1 MGGMVGMSRFVALA
15 ASTLVVVGALAGA
28 PAAAADTGQPGTLY
42 VQNVDWCSDTG
53 PGTQDV
59 PFCSVQAAADVVVPG
74 QTVDIVGPP
83 RYGGAVTITRSGTS
97 SEPITFQG
105 VSSDPIGT
113 SAALIL
119 PPLLGGTITLSGV
132 HDVHVSNLQLDHTTT
147 DAVDVK
153 GSQGVV
159 LERLYIAQQGPEDA
173 TAATV
178 GVSVDG
184 ASSDVTVS
192 RSKIYDSH
200 GNAVQVGSGAHDVT
214 VTTNEL
220 EGSRYAEIAVSGT
233 ATADLTGNTLD
244 DACGPGLTIDGGS
257 SATVENNVFTGV
269 GHGTVCPAPTAPA
282 FSVAA
287 DSAASVTADYNAFA
301 LDSGRTEYSWGGT
314 GYTTVAAFTAAT
326 GQGAHDLD
334 HVGYAY
340 PDATDENS
348 PVIDSADA
356 DAPGEPATD
365 VNGAPR
371 VDDPL
376 VADTGTG
383 AHTTYDRGAF
393 ERQDTLPMPSGATS
407 SSGIGPLSVSVTPG
421 IGNPGSWGLPLTYTV
436 DFGDGSAA
444 VTDVSGTVTHTY
456 TTPGVYAEKVTV
468 TDANGSGAT
477 RTAKVT
483 VGTATPPATSLT
495 VRPEI
500 FQGTVDAGSA
510 SLTLDHSD
518 NWELASR
525 TVSWGD
531 ASSDSVPVTR
541 GAAGHDYDD
550 DEPFRSYLLKL
561 TQTDIFGRTA
571 TATATFRPADS
582 YTPLTPPEYDYQ
594 GTVKAHGL
602 LDLTSSTLH
611 TDTNGVDA
619 AALRVTVT
627 GGTAGGYLTLY
638 PYGTARPSVSAVNFA
653 AHQTA
658 ENGMTVR
665 TGPSGDVY
673 LYNGSAA
680 SVSVK
685 VVTAGIF
692 SHAQYGH
699 SYTPVAP
706 VRVLDTRNGTGGVTG
721 PVASGKS
728 ITVSVAGTHGIPAD
742 AAAVVLDVQTTSTQA
757 SGSLTVTSHGIAD
770 SAVTTSYWTK
780 GQTVS
785 NLTVVPLA
793 DGKVVLHNSSSGS
806 VQLVT
811 DVFGYADATGT
822 GSVYLPST
830 PTRILDTRNGTGT
843 GGRIAKLG
851 AHQTLK
857 LRFSGVHGIPSSG
870 TTAAD
875 LVLTA
880 VSPAAGGYLTAWAD
894 GTTRPGTASLDY
906 GTGRTTPN
914 EIMPPVGSDGYV
926 DIYNGG
932 SAAVNVLADQYG
944 AYVAQ

>member
-1 MGGMVGMSRFVALA
+1 VGSSRFVALA
-15 ASTLVVVGALAGA
+15 ASTLVVVGALVGA
-28 PAAAADTGQPGTLY
+28 PAATADTGQPGTLY
-42 VQNVDWCSDTG
+42 VQGVDWCSDTG
-53 PGTQDV
+53 PGTQDM
-59 PFCSVQAAADVVVPG
+59 PFCSVQAAADVVMPG
-74 QTVDIVGPP
+74 QTVDIVGAPFQ
-83 RYGGAVTITRSGTS
+83 GGKVTLTRSGTPS
-97 SEPITFQG
+97 APITFQG
-105 VSSDPIGT
+105 VSTDPVNT
-113 SAALIL
+113 SANLVL
-119 PPLLGGTITLSGV
+119 PPNLDGTITLSGV
-132 HDVHVSNLQLDHTTT
+132 HDVHVSYLLLDHTST

-153 GSQGVV
+153 GSQDVV
-159 LERLYIAQQGPEDA
+159 LDRLHIADQASSG
-173 TAATV
+173 AAAVTD

-184 ASSDVTVS
+184 ASSGVTVS
-192 RSKIYDSH
+192 RNQIFDSS
-200 GNAVQVGSGAHDVT
+200 GNAVQVASGAHDVT

-220 EGSRYAEIAVSGT
+220 VTSRYAEVAVSGT
-233 ATADLTGNTLD
+233 ATAEVTGNTLD
-244 DACGPGLTIDGGS
+244 DSCGPGLTIDGGS
-257 SATVENNVFTGV
+257 SATVENNVFTGFGGSV
-269 GHGTVCPAPTAPA
+269 VCPAPTAPA
-282 FSVAA
+282 LSVAA
-287 DSAASVTADYNAFA
+287 DSAASVTADYNALA
-301 LDSGRTEYSWGGT
+301 VNSGRTEYSWGGT
-314 GYTTVAAFTAAT
+314 AYTTAAAFTAAT

-356 DAPGEPATD
+356 DAPGELTTD
-365 VNGAPR
+365 VHGAPR

-383 AHTTYDRGAF
+383 ARTTYDRGAF
-393 ERQDTLPMPSGATS
+393 ERQDTFPLISGPTS
-407 SSGIGPLSVSVTPG
+407 ASGIGPLSVSVTPG
-421 IGNPGSWGLPLTYTV
+421 SSRPGTWGLPETYTV
-436 DFGDGSAA
+436 DFGDGSPA
-444 VTDVSGTVTHTY
+444 VTDASGTVTHTY
-456 TTPGVYAEKVTV
+456 TVPGVYAEKVTV
-468 TDANGSGAT
+468 TDANGSSAS

-483 VGTATPPATSLT
+483 VGTATPPATSAA
-495 VRPEI
+495 VSAEI
-500 FQGTVDAGSA
+500 GQGTVDAGSA
-510 SLTLDHSD
+510 ALTFDHSD

-531 ASSDSVPVTR
+531 GTNDNVPVTR
-541 GAAGHDYDD
+541 GAAGHDYDYD
-550 DEPFRSYLLKL
+550 VPFRTYTVTL

-602 LDLTSSTLH
+602 LTLDSSTLH

-619 AALRVTVT
+619 AALRVTAT
-627 GGTAGGYLTLY
+627 GGSSGGYLTLY
-638 PYGTARPSVSAVNFA
+638 PYGTTRPSVSAVNFA
-653 AHQTA
+653 AHQTT

-665 TGPSGDVY
+665 TDSSGNMY

-685 VVTAGIF
+685 IVTAGIF
-692 SHAQYGH
+692 SHAQFGR

-721 PVASGKS
+721 PVGAGKS
-728 ITVSVAGTHGIPAD
+728 ITVAVAGTHGVPAG
-742 AAAVVLDVQTTSTQA
+742 AAAVVLDVQTTSAQA
-757 SGSLTVTSHGIAD
+757 SGSLGVTSHGMAD
-770 SAVTTSYWTK
+770 SAVTTSYWAR

-785 NLTVVPLA
+785 NLTVVPLV

-806 VQLVT
+806 VQIVT
-811 DVFGYADATGT
+811 DVFGYADTTGT
-822 GSVYLPST
+822 GSVYLSST
-830 PTRILDTRNGTGT
+830 PTRILDTRDGTGT
-843 GGRIAKLG
+843 GGRVARLG

-857 LRFSGVHGIPSSG
+857 LRVGGVHGIPSSG

-880 VSPAAGGYLTAWAD
+880 VSPTGSGYLTAWAD

-914 EIMPPVGSDGYV
+914 EILPPVGSDGYV
-926 DIYNGG
+926 DLYNGG
-932 SAAVNVLADQYG
+932 STAVNVLADQYG

>member
-1 MGGMVGMSRFVALA
+1 MS
-15 ASTLVVVGALAGA
+15 ALAGA
-28 PAAAADTGQPGTLY
+28 PTAAADTGQPGTLY

-83 RYGGAVTITRSGTS
+83 RYGGKVTITRSGTPS
-97 SEPITFQG
+97 APITFQG
-105 VSSDPIGT
+105 VTSDPIGT
-113 SAALIL
+113 PAAEIG

-132 HDVHVSNLQLDHTTT
+132 HDVHVSYLLLDHTTT

-153 GSQGVV
+153 GSQDVV
-159 LERLYIAQQGPEDA
+159 LDRMSIAQQGPEDA
-173 TAATV
+173 TAATD

-184 ASSDVTVS
+184 TSSDVTVS
-192 RSKIYDSH
+192 RSRIYDSH
-200 GNAVQVGSGAHDVT
+200 GNAVQVASGAHDVT
-214 VTTNEL
+214 LTTNEL

-244 DACGPGLTIDGGS
+244 EACGPALTIDGGS
-257 SATVENNVFTGV
+257 SATVENNVFTGT
-269 GHGTVCPAPTAPA
+269 GHGMVCLAPTAPV

-301 LDSGRTEYSWGGT
+301 PDNGRTEYSWGGT
-314 GYTTVAAFTAAT
+314 SYTTVAAFTAAT

-334 HVGYAY
+334 DVGYAY

-376 VADTGTG
+376 AADTGTG

-550 DEPFRSYLLKL
+550 DEPFRTYTLTL

-571 TATATFRPADS
+571 TATGTFRPADS

-602 LDLTSSTLH
+602 LDLTGSTLH
-611 TDTNGVDA
+611 TDSNGVDA

-638 PYGTARPSVSAVNFA
+638 PYGTARPSVSALNFA
-653 AHQTA
+653 AHQTT

-665 TGPSGDVY
+665 TDPSGDVY

-811 DVFGYADATGT
+811 DIFGYADATGT
-822 GSVYLPST
+822 GSVYLP
-830 PTRILDTRNGTGT
+830 
-843 GGRIAKLG
+843 
-851 AHQTLK
+851 
-857 LRFSGVHGIPSSG
+857 
-870 TTAAD
+870 
-875 LVLTA
+875 
-880 VSPAAGGYLTAWAD
+880 
-894 GTTRPGTASLDY
+894 
-906 GTGRTTPN
+906 
-914 EIMPPVGSDGYV
+914 
-926 DIYNGG
+926 
-932 SAAVNVLADQYG
+932 
-944 AYVAQ
+944 

>member
-1 MGGMVGMSRFVALA
+1 MVGSSRFVALA
-15 ASTLVVVGALAGA
+15 ASTLVVVSAPAGA
-28 PAAAADTGQPGTLY
+28 PVAAADTGQPGTLY
-42 VQNVDWCSDTG
+42 VRGVDWCSDTG

-74 QTVDIVGPP
+74 QTVDIVGTP
-83 RYGGAVTITRSGTS
+83 RYGGKVTITRSGTPS
-97 SEPITFQG
+97 APITFQG
-105 VSSDPIGT
+105 VTSNPFGT
-113 SAALIL
+113 PAAEIA

-132 HDVHVSNLQLDHTTT
+132 HDVHVSYLLLDHTTT

-153 GSQGVV
+153 GAQDVV
-159 LERLYIAQQGPEDA
+159 LDGLYIAQQGPEDA
-173 TAATV
+173 TAATD

-192 RSKIYDSH
+192 RSRIYDSH
-200 GNAVQVGSGAHDVT
+200 GNAVQVASGAHDVT

-220 EGSRYAEIAVSGT
+220 EGSRYAEIAASGT
-233 ATADLTGNTLD
+233 TADLTGNTLD
-244 DACGPGLTIDGGS
+244 DACGPALTLDGGS
-257 SATVENNVFTGV
+257 SATVENNVFTGT
-269 GHGTVCPAPTAPA
+269 GHGTVCLAPTAPA

-301 LDSGRTEYSWGGT
+301 PHNGRTEYSWGGA

-334 HVGYAY
+334 DVGYAY

-376 VADTGTG
+376 AADTGTG
-383 AHTTYDRGAF
+383 ARTTYDRGAF
-393 ERQDTLPMPSGATS
+393 ERQDTLSVAGGATP
-407 SSGIGPLSVSVTPG
+407 SSGIGPLSVSVTPHG
-421 IGNPGSWGLPLTYTV
+421 AGSWGLPLTYTV
-436 DFGDGSAA
+436 DFGDGSPA
-444 VTDVSGTVTHTY
+444 VTDASGTVTHTY
-456 TTPGVYAEKVTV
+456 TAPGVHAEKVTV
-468 TDANGSGAT
+468 TDANGSTAT
-477 RTAKVT
+477 RTTKVT
-483 VGTATPPATSLT
+483 VGTATPPATSLA
-495 VRPEI
+495 VSPDI
-500 FQGTVDAGSA
+500 AQGTVDAGTA
-510 SLTLDHSD
+510 FLTLDHSD
-518 NWELASR
+518 NWELTSR
-525 TVSWGD
+525 TISWGD
-531 ASSDSVPVTR
+531 GSSSSVPVTA
-541 GAAGHDYDD
+541 GATGHNY
-550 DEPFRSYLLKL
+550 DEPFRSYPLTL

-611 TDTNGVDA
+611 TDSNGVDA
-619 AALRVTVT
+619 VALRVTVT

-638 PYGTARPSVSAVNFA
+638 PDGTARPSVSALNFA
-653 AHQTA
+653 AHQTT

-665 TGPSGDVY
+665 TGPAGDVF
-673 LYNGSAA
+673 LCNGSAA

-692 SHAQYGH
+692 SHAQPGH
-699 SYTPVAP
+699 SYAPVTP
-706 VRVLDTRNGTGGVTG
+706 VRVLDTRSGTGGVTG
-721 PVASGKS
+721 PVAAGKS

-742 AAAVVLDVQTTSTQA
+742 AAAVVLDVQTTSAQA

-822 GSVYLPST
+822 GSLYLPST

-870 TTAAD
+870 TTAGD

-880 VSPAAGGYLTAWAD
+880 VSPATGGYLTAWAD

>member
-1 MGGMVGMSRFVALA
+1 MGSSRFVALA

-28 PAAAADTGQPGTLY
+28 PAATADTGQPGTLY
-42 VQNVDWCSDTG
+42 VQGVNWCSDTG

-83 RYGGAVTITRSGTS
+83 FHGGKVTLTRSGTPS
-97 SEPITFQG
+97 APITFQG
-105 VSSDPIGT
+105 VSSDPVGVST
-113 SAALIL
+113 AQTL
-119 PPLLGGTITLSGV
+119 PPNLDGTITLSGV
-132 HDVHVSNLQLDHTTT
+132 HDVHVSYLLLDHTST

-153 GSQGVV
+153 GSQDVV
-159 LERLYIAQQGPEDA
+159 LDRLFIADQASPGA
-173 TAATV
+173 TAVTD

-192 RSKIYDSH
+192 RDQIYDSH
-200 GNAVQVGSGAHDVT
+200 GNAVRVASGAHDVT

-220 EGSRYAEIAVSGT
+220 VSSRYAEIAVSGT

-257 SATVENNVFTGV
+257 SATVENNVFTGF
-269 GHGTVCPAPTAPA
+269 GQSLVCPAPTAPA
-282 FSVAA
+282 FSVAT
-287 DSAASVTADYNAFA
+287 DSAASVTADYNALA
-301 LDSGRTEYSWGGT
+301 VNSGRTEYSWNGT
-314 GYTTVAAFTAAT
+314 AYTSVAAFTAAT

-365 VNGAPR
+365 VHGAPR

-383 AHTTYDRGAF
+383 AHPTYDRGAF
-393 ERQDTLPMPSGATS
+393 ERQDTFPLPSGPTS
-407 SSGIGPLSVSVTPG
+407 ASGIGPLTVSVTPG
-421 IGNPGSWGLPLTYTV
+421 SAKPGSWGLPETYTV
-436 DFGDGSAA
+436 DFGDGSPA
-444 VTDVSGTVTHTY
+444 VTDASGTVTHTY
-456 TTPGVYAEKVTV
+456 TVPGVYAEKVTV
-468 TDANGSGAT
+468 TDANGSSAS

-483 VGTATPPATSLT
+483 VGTATPPATSAA
-495 VRPEI
+495 VSAEI
-500 FQGTVDAGSA
+500 GQGTVDAGGA
-510 SLTLDHSD
+510 VLTFDHSD

-525 TVSWGD
+525 SVSWGD
-531 ASSDSVPVTR
+531 SGTYSVPVTV

-550 DEPFRSYLLKL
+550 PFRSYTVTL

-571 TATATFRPADS
+571 TATTTFRPADS

-602 LDLTSSTLH
+602 LTLDSSTLH

-619 AALRVTVT
+619 AALRVTAT
-627 GGTAGGYLTLY
+627 GGSSGGYLTLY
-638 PYGTARPSVSAVNFA
+638 PYGTTRPSVSAVNFA

-685 VVTAGIF
+685 IVTAGIF
-692 SHAQYGH
+692 GHAQFGH

-721 PVASGKS
+721 PVAPGKS
-728 ITVSVAGTHGIPAD
+728 ITVAVAGAHGIPAD
-742 AAAVVLDVQTTSTQA
+742 AAAVVLDVQTTSAQA
-757 SGSLTVTSHGIAD
+757 SGSLGVTSHGMAD
-770 SAVTTSYWTK
+770 SAVTTSYWAK

-785 NLTVVPLA
+785 NLTVVPLV
-793 DGKVVLHNSSSGS
+793 DGRVVLHNSSGGS
-806 VQLVT
+806 VQMVT
-811 DVFGYADATGT
+811 DVFGYADTTGT
-822 GSVYLPST
+822 GSVYLAST
-830 PTRILDTRNGTGT
+830 PTRILDTRTGTGT
-843 GGRIAKLG
+843 GGRVARLG

-857 LRFSGVHGIPSSG
+857 LRVGGVHGIPSSG

-880 VSPAAGGYLTAWAD
+880 VSPTGGGYLTAWAD

-914 EIMPPVGSDGYV
+914 EILPPVGSDGYV
-926 DIYNGG
+926 DLYNGG
-932 SAAVNVLADQYG
+932 STAVNVLADQYG

>member
-1 MGGMVGMSRFVALA
+1 MVGTSRFVALA
-15 ASTLVVVGALAGA
+15 ASTLVVVSALAGA

-42 VQNVDWCSDTG
+42 VQDVDWCSDTG

-83 RYGGAVTITRSGTS
+83 RHGGKVTVTRSGTPS
-97 SEPITFQG
+97 APITFQG
-105 VSSDPIGT
+105 VTSAPIGT
-113 SAALIL
+113 PAAEIT

-132 HDVHVSNLQLDHTTT
+132 HDVHISYFLLDHTTT

-153 GSQGVV
+153 GSQDVV
-159 LERLYIAQQGPEDA
+159 LDRLYIAQQGPEDA
-173 TAATV
+173 TAATD

-192 RSKIYDSH
+192 RSRIYDSH
-200 GNAVQVGSGAHDVT
+200 GNAVQVASGAHGVT

-244 DACGPGLTIDGGS
+244 DACGPALTIDGGS
-257 SATVENNVFTGV
+257 SATVENNVFTGT
-269 GHGTVCPAPTAPA
+269 GQSMVCPAPTAPVL
-282 FSVAA
+282 SVAA

-301 LDSGRTEYSWGGT
+301 PDNGRTEYSWGGT

-334 HVGYAY
+334 DVGYAY
-340 PDATDENS
+340 PDATNENS

-356 DAPGEPATD
+356 DAPGELATD

-393 ERQDTLPMPSGATS
+393 ERQDTLSVLGGATP

-421 IGNPGSWGLPLTYTV
+421 GAKTGSWGLPLTYTV
-436 DFGDGSAA
+436 DFGDGSPA
-444 VTDVSGTVTHTY
+444 VTDASGTVTHTY

-468 TDANGSGAT
+468 TDANGSSAT
-477 RTAKVT
+477 RTVKVT
-483 VGTATPPATSLT
+483 VGTATPPATSLA
-495 VRPEI
+495 VSPDI
-500 FQGTVDAGSA
+500 AQGTVDAGTA
-510 SLTLDHSD
+510 FLTLDHSD

-525 TVSWGD
+525 TISWGD
-531 ASSDSVPVTR
+531 ASSSSVPVTA
-541 GAAGHDYDD
+541 GATVHDYDS
-550 DEPFRSYLLKL
+550 FGTYTLTL

-571 TATATFRPADS
+571 TATGTFRFADS
-582 YTPLTPPEYDYQ
+582 YTPLTPPEFDYQ

-602 LDLTSSTLH
+602 LGLTTGTLH
-611 TDTNGVDA
+611 TNSDGVDA

-638 PYGTARPSVSAVNFA
+638 PFGTARPSVSALNFA
-653 AHQTA
+653 AHQTTT
-658 ENGMTVR
+658 NGMTVR
-665 TGPSGDVY
+665 TSPSGDVY

-685 VVTAGIF
+685 VVTAGLF
-692 SHAQYGH
+692 SHSQYGH
-699 SYTPVAP
+699 SYAPVTP

-811 DVFGYADATGT
+811 DVFGYADVTGT

-851 AHQTLK
+851 AHQTLR

-880 VSPAAGGYLTAWAD
+880 VSPATGGYLTAWAD

-914 EIMPPVGSDGYV
+914 EIMPPIGSDGYV

-932 SAAVNVLADQYG
+932 SAAVNILADQYG

>member
-1 MGGMVGMSRFVALA
+1 MA
-15 ASTLVVVGALAGA
+15 ASMLVVVGVLAGA
-28 PAAAADTGQPGTLY
+28 PAAAAGTGQPETLY
-42 VQNVDWCSDTG
+42 VQDVDWCSDTG

-59 PFCSVQAAADVVVPG
+59 PLCSVQAAADVVVPG

-83 RYGGAVTITRSGTS
+83 RHGGRVTLTRSGTS
-97 SEPITFQG
+97 SAPITFQG

-132 HDVHVSNLQLDHTTT
+132 HDVHVSYLQLDHTTT

-153 GSQGVV
+153 GSQDVV
-159 LERLYIAQQGPEDA
+159 LDRLFIAQQGPQDGTVA
-173 TAATV
+173 TD

-192 RSKIYDSH
+192 RSQIYDSH
-200 GNAVQVGSGAHDVT
+200 GNAVQVASGAHDVT

-220 EGSRYAEIAVSGT
+220 EGGRYAEIAVSGT

-269 GHGTVCPAPTAPA
+269 GHDTVCPAPTAPA

-287 DSAASVTADYNAFA
+287 DSAASVTADYNALA
-301 LDSGRTEYSWGGT
+301 VNSGRTEYSWGGT
-314 GYTTVAAFTAAT
+314 AYTTVAAFTAAT

-340 PDATDENS
+340 PEATDENS

-356 DAPGEPATD
+356 DAPGELATD
-365 VNGAPR
+365 VHGAPR

-393 ERQDTLPMPSGATS
+393 ERQDTLPVPSGATS
-407 SSGIGPLSVSVTPG
+407 SSGVGPLTVSVTPSSTH
-421 IGNPGSWGLPLTYTV
+421 PGSWGLPQTYTV
-436 DFGDGSAA
+436 DFGDGSPA
-444 VTDVSGTVTHTY
+444 VTDASGTVTHTY

-468 TDANGSGAT
+468 TDANGCSAT

-495 VRPEI
+495 VSPEI
-500 FQGTVDAGSA
+500 AQGTVDAGTA

-525 TVSWGD
+525 TISWGD
-531 ASSDSVPVTR
+531 ASSSSVPVTA
-541 GAAGHDYDD
+541 GAAGHDY
-550 DEPFRSYLLKL
+550 EPFRSYTLTL

-611 TDTNGVDA
+611 TDSNGVDA

-638 PYGTARPSVSAVNFA
+638 PYGTTRPSVSALNFA
-653 AHQTA
+653 AHQTT

-665 TGPSGDVY
+665 TSPSGDVY
-673 LYNGSAA
+673 LFNGSAA
-680 SVSVK
+680 SISVK

-699 SYTPVAP
+699 TYTPVTP

-721 PVASGKS
+721 PVTSGKS

-742 AAAVVLDVQTTSTQA
+742 AAAVVLDVQTTSAQA
-757 SGSLTVTSHGIAD
+757 SGSLSVTSHGMVD
-770 SAVTTSYWTK
+770 SAVTTSYWAK

-806 VQLVT
+806 VQMVT

-857 LRFSGVHGIPSSG
+857 LKFSGVHGIPSSD

-880 VSPAAGGYLTAWAD
+880 VSPATGGYLTAWAD

-914 EIMPPVGSDGYV
+914 EITPSVGSDGYV

>member
-1 MGGMVGMSRFVALA
+1 MVGSSRFVALA
-15 ASTLVVVGALAGA
+15 ASMLVIVGVLAGA
-28 PAAAADTGQPGTLY
+28 PAAAADTGQPRTLY
-42 VQNVDWCSDTG
+42 VQDVDWCSDTG
-53 PGTQDV
+53 PGTQGV
-59 PFCSVQAAADVVVPG
+59 PLCSVQAAADVVVPG

-83 RYGGAVTITRSGTS
+83 RHGGRVTLTRSGTS
-97 SEPITFQG
+97 SAPITFQG

-132 HDVHVSNLQLDHTTT
+132 HDVHVSYLQLDHTTT
-147 DAVDVK
+147 DAVDVR
-153 GSQGVV
+153 GSQDVV
-159 LERLYIAQQGPEDA
+159 LDRLFIAQQGPQDGTEA
-173 TAATV
+173 TD

-192 RSKIYDSH
+192 RSQIYDSH
-200 GNAVQVGSGAHDVT
+200 GNAVQVASGAHDVT

-257 SATVENNVFTGV
+257 SATVENNVFTGA
-269 GHGTVCPAPTAPA
+269 GHGTVCPAPTAPV
-282 FSVAA
+282 FSAAA

-301 LDSGRTEYSWGGT
+301 PGNGRTEYSWGGI
-314 GYTTVAAFTAAT
+314 GYTTAAAFTAAT

-356 DAPGEPATD
+356 DAPGELATD
-365 VNGAPR
+365 VNGTPR

-393 ERQDTLPMPSGATS
+393 ERQDTLSALGGATP

-421 IGNPGSWGLPLTYTV
+421 SAKPGSWGLPQTYTV
-436 DFGDGSAA
+436 DFGDGSPA
-444 VTDVSGTVTHTY
+444 VTDASGTVTHTY

-468 TDANGSGAT
+468 TDANGSSAT

-495 VRPEI
+495 VSPEI
-500 FQGTVDAGSA
+500 AQGTVDAGTA

-525 TVSWGD
+525 TISWGD
-531 ASSDSVPVTR
+531 ASSSSVPVTA
-541 GAAGHDYDD
+541 GATGHDY
-550 DEPFRSYLLKL
+550 EPFSSYTLTL

-611 TDTNGVDA
+611 TDSNGVDA

-627 GGTAGGYLTLY
+627 GGTAGGYLTLD
-638 PYGTARPSVSAVNFA
+638 PYGTTRPSVSALNFA
-653 AHQTA
+653 AHQTT

-665 TGPSGDVY
+665 TSPSGDVY
-673 LYNGSAA
+673 LFNGSAA
-680 SVSVK
+680 SISVK

-699 SYTPVAP
+699 TYTPVTP
-706 VRVLDTRNGTGGVTG
+706 VRVLDTRSGTGGVTG
-721 PVASGKS
+721 PVTSGKS

-742 AAAVVLDVQTTSTQA
+742 AAAVVLDVQTTSAQA
-757 SGSLTVTSHGIAD
+757 SGSLSVTSHGMAD
-770 SAVTTSYWTK
+770 SAVTTSYWAK

-806 VQLVT
+806 VQMVT

-843 GGRIAKLG
+843 GGRIARLG

-880 VSPAAGGYLTAWAD
+880 VSPATGGYLTAWAD

-914 EIMPPVGSDGYV
+914 EITPPVGSDGYV